1 MMAAR
6 GRATL
11 GETGTASAPLRSAAA
26 CHAGAAQGDRLR
38 AAGSVVG
45 NRNCAVQAARS
56 AGRESHVD
64 SPACSGSE
72 ARTTVV
78 RLAEVG
84 NRGDARDAKRCR
96 TVI

>member
-1 MMAAR
+1 M
-6 GRATL
+6 
-11 GETGTASAPLRSAAA
+11 
-26 CHAGAAQGDRLR
+26 R

-45 NRNCAVQAARS
+45 NRNCAVQAVRS

-64 SPACSGSE
+64 SAACSGSE

-84 NRGDARDAKRCR
+84 NRGDARDKRCR
-96 TVI
+96 TIIAQRDGLRGAGRPHKLGGERQARRGQSSIGA